1 MQRDWDSQA
10 SKIGQRRLESIIL
23 YRDCIKLY
31 IYHVFP
37 WLFQPRGLGKLD
49 LVDFPWSA
57 PVQIG
62 IPPRRDWDFPGVQ
75 NWSTTPRIDYK
86 TSLWLIKRLVF
97 FWGEL
102 TRITTDLY
110 IYLSSSLHLCPSVSW
125 HHLDIISYISI
136 SASLL
141 FRAGKPPGLE
151 TGFWS
156 RGVALEKKSIFL

>member
-1 MQRDWDSQA
+1 MTKTATSQKDFLKETLKKKAMQRDWDSQA

-23 YRDCIKLY
+23 CRDCIKLY

-97 FWGEL
+97 FWGGVNTNYHGSL
-102 TRITTDLY
+102 
-110 IYLSSSLHLCPSVSW
+110 YLSIFISPSMSICILASS
-125 HHLDIISYISI
+125 
-136 SASLL
+136 
-141 FRAGKPPGLE
+141 
-151 TGFWS
+151 
-156 RGVALEKKSIFL
+156 